1 MKQEF
6 LHELKHYISSLQ
18 QDNKTDYMDEYSKA
32 MQDRIASLK
41 CKVMFLRGEVKEK
54 NVFIEQ
60 INNYNKII
68 IIEIIII
75 IKITIIRKIVNL
87 FLIRS
92 LHPLKITVVML
103 QLQIKLMILILL
115 LEVRNLKN
123 IITLTIT
130 IKTTIIIVI

>member
-6 LHELKHYISSLQ
+6 LRQ

-32 MQDRIASLK
+32 MQDQIASLK

-60 INNYNKII
+60 INNHNKII

-75 IKITIIRKIVNL
+75 IKIAIITKIVN
-87 FLIRS
+87 FF
-92 LHPLKITVVML
+92 
-103 QLQIKLMILILL
+103 
-115 LEVRNLKN
+115 
-123 IITLTIT
+123 
-130 IKTTIIIVI
+130 

>member
-54 NVFIEQ
+54 NVLIEQ

-92 LHPLKITVVML
+92 LHPLRITAVML
-103 QLQIKLMILILL
+103 
-115 LEVRNLKN
+115 
-123 IITLTIT
+123 
-130 IKTTIIIVI
+130 